1 MEISLLLC
9 LNQYWLVPRRELAK
23 CSTLFARLSPSRP
36 TMSLR
41 SSRVS
46 RASLGCWLMYNP
58 SRLESAPSHLRVE
71 GKVPE
76 AWVLRKLTI
85 TIHHQVLKVVSSSDG
100 VVAWGNIVTRTSG
113 EQRREGTRDLSFS
126 AELVDQ
132 SISTLGP
139 RHNLLGVCRPSLSL
153 LHCLP
158 DCSFLRD
165 LSGHDR
171 NKSASFM
178 GSSSKTS
185 TVSFSSSSISVFV
198 SSISTPQTP
207 VMSAQR
213 LVS

>member
-1 MEISLLLC
+1 M
-9 LNQYWLVPRRELAK
+9 LVD
-23 CSTLFARLSPSRP
+23 
-36 TMSLR
+36 
-41 SSRVS
+41 VH
-46 RASLGCWLMYNP
+46 P
-58 SRLESAPSHLRVE
+58 SRLESAPSHLHVE

-113 EQRREGTRDLSFS
+113 EQRREGTRDISFS
-126 AELVDQ
+126 AELVDR

-171 NKSASFM
+171 NKSASIM
-178 GSSSKTS
+178 G
-185 TVSFSSSSISVFV
+185 VVFQNIQ
-198 SSISTPQTP
+198 SASAPPQFQYLYRA
-207 VMSAQR
+207 SQLHR
-213 LVS
+213 LQSCLHKD